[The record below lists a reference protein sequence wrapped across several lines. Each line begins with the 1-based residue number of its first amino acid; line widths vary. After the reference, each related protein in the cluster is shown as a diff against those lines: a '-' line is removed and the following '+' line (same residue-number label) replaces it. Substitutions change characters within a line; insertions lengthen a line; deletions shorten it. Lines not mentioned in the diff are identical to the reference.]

1 MTNRSPE
8 TNILYRID
16 SISASY
22 AELVSISNS
31 SDKAVMNKMSEERLV
46 IGLTGSFG
54 SGCGEVS
61 EYLIKKGFEKF
72 SLTKRIKE
80 EAEKREIP
88 NPTRRDMQN
97 IGDDLRK
104 EHGNAFLAKEVIKEI
119 GDVLKHK
126 IVVKSIRNNYEV
138 EEFRN
143 TFHNDFI
150 LFNIDADRET
160 RYSRCKEK
168 EKYTSRIDFD
178 YEDAR
183 DSGEDQPD
191 YGQQV
196 RKCVDSAD
204 VVINNLGS
212 IEELQEKVDRYLK
225 LIANPGS
232 ERAEPHEINMKMAF
246 DQTRHSLCLKRGI
259 GAVITDN
266 GRVIASGYNGTPEKV
281 ASCISLNSCYKDH
294 AKECEVVD
302 CRTPFQA
309 ILRVCVKCG
318 RPIEQKRVA
327 QLEKN
332 LDLCRGVH
340 GEERAILQ
348 IAIKGGQTLKDTTLY
363 TTTFPCLLCA
373 KQIIEVGI
381 SDVWYVEPYPFT
393 EAYKILRDAK
403 VKLHKFEG
411 VKSSTALDR
420 LYPRRT

>member
-1 MTNRSPE
+1 LTNRSPE

-225 LIANPGS
+225 LIANPGF

-348 IAIKGGQTLKDTTLY
+348 IAIKGG
-363 TTTFPCLLCA
+363 
-373 KQIIEVGI
+373 
-381 SDVWYVEPYPFT
+381 
-393 EAYKILRDAK
+393 
-403 VKLHKFEG
+403 
-411 VKSSTALDR
+411 
-420 LYPRRT
+420 